1 MKSPLR
7 VLLVEDNPDD
17 EVLVA
22 RELRRGGLSVATE
35 RVETRSAYAAA
46 LGRGGWDVIIADYA
60 LPAFSGLEALE
71 LLQARGDGVPFLL
84 VSGTVG
90 EQIAVESLHAGAD
103 DYLLKQN
110 LIRLVPAVTRAI
122 REATERR
129 RRRAAE
135 RALEENRAR
144 LSLIHDSVSDLLLLL
159 VPGAQGEWR
168 YASAN
173 RALVRTLAGCGVE
186 VAPDQ
191 LVGREAG
198 DVEANLFRFD
208 AATAEWFAGLRARA
222 LAAGAPVAA
231 EREIRLPGGAF
242 VGEFTFI
249 PTGGGG
255 AGAHL
260 LIDGRDVTAQRR
272 AEERDA
278 RARDQMIRSQR
289 LEALGTL
296 AGGIAHDFNN
306 LLAGIFGFAELAQTA
321 DDLGAAREHCAQ
333 LVRVAAR
340 ARELVGQVLAFARP
354 QPDGREPVSLCA
366 VVRELLPLMRASFSK
381 GIAIEVRLAEAGAMV
396 SADGGQLHQA
406 VLNLCTNAAQ
416 AMPRGGR
423 LSVWVEVVHL
433 ADPVPADLC
442 PLSPGPHAKLTVSD
456 TGTGMTQDT
465 LRRAFEP
472 FFTTK
477 PVGQGTGLGLS
488 VVHGIV
494 RAHHGAI
501 RVNTEPGAGTTFEV
515 YLPVVPSGATP
526 PEPVAAAPG
535 RGERVLVVDDDPA
548 LADMTAQMLV
558 HLGYASSTFTDPI
571 EAGAAFAAD
580 PAAFAAVLTDDRM
593 PGRSGV
599 ELARGLVEY
608 RPDLPVVLTVA
619 APDRD
624 ALATFRRAVRA
635 GSVLPKPFTRDQLAE
650 ALDRAVRR
658 ER

>member
-1 MKSPLR
+1 M
-7 VLLVEDNPDD
+7 
-17 EVLVA
+17 
-22 RELRRGGLSVATE
+22 
-35 RVETRSAYAAA
+35 
-46 LGRGGWDVIIADYA
+46 
-60 LPAFSGLEALE
+60 
-71 LLQARGDGVPFLL
+71 
-84 VSGTVG
+84 
-90 EQIAVESLHAGAD
+90 
-103 DYLLKQN
+103 
-110 LIRLVPAVTRAI
+110 
-122 REATERR
+122 
-129 RRRAAE
+129 
-135 RALEENRAR
+135 
-144 LSLIHDSVSDLLLLL
+144 
-159 VPGAQGEWR
+159 
-168 YASAN
+168 
-173 RALVRTLAGCGVE
+173 RTLAGCGVE
-186 VAPDQ
+186 VEPGEV
-191 LVGREAG
+191 VGREAG

-208 AATAEWFAGLRARA
+208 AATAECFAELRDRA
-222 LAAGAPVAA
+222 LAAGAPVTA
-231 EREIRLPGGAF
+231 EREIRLPGGSF

-249 PTGGGG
+249 PTGEGA

-306 LLAGIFGFAELAQTA
+306 LLAGIFGFAELAQSA
-321 DDLGAAREHCAQ
+321 DDLGAAREHCGQ
-333 LVRVAAR
+333 LVRVATR
-340 ARELVGQVLAFARP
+340 ARELIAQVLAFARP
-354 QPDGREPVSLCA
+354 QPDGREPVSLPA

-381 GIAIEVRLAEAGAMV
+381 GIAIEVRLAESGALV

-423 LSVWVEVVHL
+423 LSVRVEVVDL

-442 PLSPGPHAKLTVSD
+442 PLSPGPHAKLTVAD
-456 TGTGMTQDT
+456 TGTGMTPDT

-494 RAHHGAI
+494 CAHRGAI
-501 RVNTEPGAGTTFEV
+501 RVTTEPGAGTTFEV
-515 YLPVVPSGATP
+515 YLPVVPSGGAP
-526 PEPVAAAPG
+526 PGPVGAVAG

-548 LADMTAQMLV
+548 LADMTAQMLA
-558 HLGYASSTFTDPI
+558 HLGYVSSTFTDPVA
-571 EAGAAFAAD
+571 AGAAFAAN

-599 ELARGLVEY
+599 ELARGLMEY

-624 ALATFRRAVRA
+624 ALVTFRRAVRA
-635 GSVLPKPFTRDQLAE
+635 GSVLPKPFTRDQLAD
-650 ALDRAVRR
+650 ALDRAVRH